1 MSSEN
6 SIIRVNGKE
15 VSSEEFQKLKE
26 DKTVRL
32 RLREDSNDSQDY
44 KVLKRDDKL

>member
-1 MSSEN
+1 MSEEK
-6 SIIRVNGKE
+6 SIIVNGKA
-15 VSSEEFQKLKE
+15 VSTEEFQKLKE

-32 RLREDSNDSQDY
+32 RLREDSNGSTEEY